1 MNTPEK
7 WSKVAACAGATVEER
22 DTTAPYGFATRV
34 AAVWAAGSRPL
45 IPNMWEW
52 LSIRSVAVAL
62 GVMALTLAW
71 NADLFAGD
79 YALDVGVADFITG
92 PIL

>member
-7 WSKVAACAGATVEER
+7 WNKVAACAG
-22 DTTAPYGFATRV
+22 TTAQRQDLSVPYGFATRV
-34 AAVWAAGSRPL
+34 AAVWAAGARPL

-79 YALDVGVADFITG
+79 YALDVGVADSITG